1 MKDRF
6 KTLLLGGMIA
16 TSVLGLFVPLVYGG
30 TEARANPALKEKDS
44 SMKSNSASPSVS
56 ESNPLLS
63 QWETPFGIP
72 PFDRIKEDHYLPAFQ
87 EAIARTRGQVDAI
100 VQESR
105 PATFANTIE
114 ALDASGE
121 VLDRVGGVFYN
132 LRSAETNDRL
142 QEIAREV
149 APLTSALE
157 DDILLN
163 EQLFAR
169 VKAVWEQRAAL
180 PLDAE
185 QRRLVEETY
194 KDFVRG
200 GANLAPEEK
209 KRLRAINEELAVLQ
223 LQFGD
228 NLLKETNAYRLVLEK
243 KEDLAGLPETI
254 VTAASE
260 AAKGAGLEGKW
271 MFTLHAPSLWPFLS
285 YADNRELR
293 RQMFTAYI
301 QRGDNGNEQDN
312 KATLLRIVVLRAERA
327 KLLGYADHAR
337 FVLEERMAKTP
348 EQVYGLLN
356 QLWPP
361 ALAVAKKEAADLQ
374 ALIRQEGHDF
384 ALEPWDW
391 WYYTEKI
398 RKTRYNLDENELRA
412 YFTLENVRQGAFQVA
427 QRLYGLTFTERTDL
441 PKYHSEVRTFEVK
454 DADGSHVGVFMVDFH
469 PRPGK
474 RGGAWASGYRR
485 QHFRDGQDIRPI
497 VVNVCNFTRPSGD
510 TPALLRLEEVETLFH
525 EFGHGLHA
533 LLSRIHYKSLGSVP
547 RDFVELPS
555 QIMEHWAL
563 EPQVLKMYA
572 KHWQTGAPIPDELI
586 ARIKAAERFNQGFAT
601 VEYLAASFLDMH
613 WHTVEHVAR
622 PGDRG
627 QRTEDRRQKTED
639 GRPPTSD
646 LRPPVPDAT
655 TFEKAA
661 LNKIGL
667 IPQIVSR
674 YRSPYF
680 QHIFSGGY
688 SAGYYS
694 YIWSEVLDTD
704 AFGAFKEKGIFDPA
718 TARSF
723 RMNILE
729 KGNTADAMEMYKA
742 FRGREPSVQPLLE
755 KRGLKN

>member
-1 MKDRF
+1 MKHRCR
-6 KTLLLGGMIA
+6 TVV
-16 TSVLGLFVPLVYGG
+16 VLGAIVAGCFALYL
-30 TEARANPALKEKDS
+30 RPALAVAGAGTSPNTSPKEKTS
-44 SMKSNSASPSVS
+44 SMEPNTASPSVRA
-56 ESNPLLS
+56 SNPLLAA
-63 QWETPFGIP
+63 WETPFGIP
-72 PFDRIKEDHYLPAFQ
+72 PFDRIKEDHYLPAF
-87 EAIARTRGQVDAI
+87 EAAIARTRREVDAM
-100 VQESR
+100 VKDAQ
-105 PATFANTIE
+105 PPTFANTIQ

-121 VLDRVGGVFYN
+121 LLDKVQGVFQN

-169 VKAVWEQRAAL
+169 VKAVWERRQTL
-180 PLDAE
+180 SLDAE

-200 GANLAPEEK
+200 GANLAPDQK
-209 KRLRAINEELAVLQ
+209 KRLRSINEELAVLT

-228 NLLKETNAYRLVLEK
+228 NVLKETNAYRLVVEE
-243 KEDLAGLPETI
+243 KEDLAGLPETL
-254 VTAASE
+254 VAAAAE
-260 AAKGAGLEGKW
+260 AARQAGLEGKW
-271 MFTLHAPSLWPFLS
+271 VFTLHAPSIWPFLS

-293 RQMFTAYI
+293 RRIFTAYI
-301 QRGDNGNEQDN
+301 KRGDNGNGQDN
-312 KATLLRIVVLRAERA
+312 KSTLLRIVSLRAERA

-361 ALAVAKKEAADLQ
+361 ALAVARKEAADLQ
-374 ALIRQEGHDF
+374 AMIRQEGHDF
-384 ALEPWDW
+384 QLEPWDW

-398 RKTRYNLDENELRA
+398 RKARYNLDENELRA
-412 YFTLENVRQGAFQVA
+412 YFTLENVRRGAFDVA
-427 QRLYGLTFTERTDL
+427 HRLYGLTFTERTNL
-441 PKYHSEVRTFEVK
+441 PKYHSEVHTYEVN
-454 DADGSHVGVFMVDFH
+454 DADGSHLGIFMVDCH

-474 RGGAWASGYRR
+474 RGGAWSSGYRR
-485 QHFRDGQDIRPI
+485 QHFRAGRDIRPI
-497 VVNVCNFTRPSGD
+497 VVNVCNFTRPSGG

-555 QIMEHWAL
+555 QIMENWAL
-563 EPQVLKMYA
+563 EPQVLKTYA
-572 KHWQTGAPIPDELI
+572 RHWQTGEPIPDELI
-586 ARIKAAERFNQGFAT
+586 AKIKAAERFNQGFAT
-601 VEYLAASFLDMH
+601 VEYLAASFLDMK
-613 WHTVEHVAR
+613 WHTLADV
-622 PGDRG
+622 
-627 QRTEDRRQKTED
+627 K
-639 GRPPTSD
+639 D
-646 LRPPVPDAT
+646 LEAT
-655 TFEKAA
+655 AFEKTA
-661 LNKIGL
+661 LDKIGL

-694 YIWSEVLDTD
+694 YIWSEVLDAD
-704 AFGAFKEKGIFDPA
+704 AFQAFKDKGIFDA
-718 TARSF
+718 GTARSF
-723 RMNILE
+723 RTDILE

-755 KRGLKN
+755 KRGLTN